1 MSTSIPTHI
10 TSAFLGLLSELSPEN
25 LYCDGQLSGTVADWK
40 YFELMNQWRELERQ
54 VGRRVQESE
63 FTTYIFPNR

>member
-10 TSAFLGLLSELSPEN
+10 TSAFLRLLSELSPEN
-25 LYCDGQLSGTVADWK
+25 LYCDGQLSGAVADWK